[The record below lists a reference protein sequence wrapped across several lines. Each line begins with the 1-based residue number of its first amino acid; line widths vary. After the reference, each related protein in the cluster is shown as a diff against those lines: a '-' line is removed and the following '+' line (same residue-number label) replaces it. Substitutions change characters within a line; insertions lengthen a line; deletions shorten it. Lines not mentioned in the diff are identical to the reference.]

1 MGYDLIEYAETPLG
15 RIAFH
20 QTGSGEPLILS
31 HGMESHK
38 GQYAP
43 LAPLLAGN
51 IRAISYDQ
59 RDIADSFAVA
69 EPYTMAEVADDVIR
83 LMDALGFEKAHIA
96 GFSFGGLV
104 SLNVAV
110 HHPDRV
116 QTLIAGTSPDNRRPA
131 TQFLQGLLAMD
142 TAERTEAM
150 IKAALSEQGQLD
162 PVMAATARSVISGG
176 YTRPGSHRFEAMA
189 THDVGDKL
197 ANVTAPTLF
206 IYGSDDPI
214 ASPQDGAALA
224 ADIPGA
230 RLAVVEGARHGIYWE
245 FREATARLINEF
257 VSAHPIRSA
266 H

>member
-1 MGYDLIEYAETPLG
+1 VGYDLIEYAETPLG

-31 HGMESHK
+31 HGGESHK
-38 GQYAP
+38 GQYAL
-43 LAPLLAGN
+43 LAPLLADG

-59 RDIADSFAVA
+59 RDIVDSFTVA
-69 EPYTMAEVADDVIR
+69 EPYTMAEIADDVIR

-116 QTLIAGTSPDNRRPA
+116 QTLIAGTSPDNRRPP
-131 TQFLQGLLAMD
+131 TEFLKGLFALD

-150 IKAALSEQGQLD
+150 LKAVLSEKGQLD
-162 PVMAATARSVISGG
+162 PVLAATTRAVISGG
-176 YTRPGSHRFEAMA
+176 YTRPGSHRFEAIA

-197 ANVTAPTLF
+197 GNITAPTLL

-214 ASPQDGAALA
+214 AAPADGASLA

-230 RLAVVEGARHGIYWE
+230 RVAVVERARHGIYWE
-245 FREATARLINEF
+245 FKEETAQLINEF
-257 VSAHPIRSA
+257 VSAHPIQPG